1 MSVEGKDLALSEE
14 ELARQRHNE
23 RMSRN
28 LLGDALQRSFLS
40 PKRAFNRIQ
49 NHRAANGDESAF
61 KKLRDPKHVWFGR
74 RPGSI
79 LSRGGLRKGA
89 RNKRRHANLS
99 RRNLPEL
106 IKGYE
111 RDRARRDAA
120 EKSHKEALRRYG
132 PTPHSPGSPGPKQS
146 QSFMEKLRA
155 MRAKK
160 QAKPDLAKGAERN
173 RFSLRDLLARRA
185 RPPDGRGGLT
195 PRRRGRDGR

>member
-28 LLGDALQRSFLS
+28 LLGDALERSFLS

-61 KKLRDPKHVWFGR
+61 NKLRDPKHVWFGR

-89 RNKRRHANLS
+89 RNTRRQANLS
-99 RRNLPEL
+99 RRKLPEL
-106 IKGYE
+106 IQNYE

-120 EKSHKEALRRYG
+120 ERAHKEALRRYR
-132 PTPHSPGSPGPKQS
+132 PTPHSPGSPGPKKP
-146 QSFMEKLRA
+146 QSFMEKLRD

-160 QAKPDLAKGAERN
+160 QAKPDPVKGAERN
-173 RFSLRDLLARRA
+173 RFSLRDLLAKQA
-185 RPPDGRGGLT
+185 RHPDGRSWLK
-195 PRRRGRDGR
+195 PRRGRNGR

>member
-14 ELARQRHNE
+14 DLARQRHNE

-49 NHRAANGDESAF
+49 NHRAASGDESAF
-61 KKLRDPKHVWFGR
+61 KKLRDPKHIWFGR

-99 RRNLPEL
+99 RRKLPEL
-106 IKGYE
+106 IQNYE

-120 EKSHKEALRRYG
+120 ERAHKEALRRYR
-132 PTPHSPGSPGPKQS
+132 PTPHSPGAPGQPRL
-146 QSFMEKLRA
+146 SFMDKLRA
-155 MRAKK
+155 FRVK
-160 QAKPDLAKGAERN
+160 QANPASEKGERN
-173 RFSLRDLLARRA
+173 RFSLRDLLARQA
-185 RPPDGRGGLT
+185 RPPEGRSRFK
-195 PRRRGRDGR
+195 PRRGRKGR

>member
-14 ELARQRHNE
+14 DLARQRHNE

-49 NHRAANGDESAF
+49 NHRAASGDESAF
-61 KKLRDPKHVWFGR
+61 KKLRDPKHIWFGR

-111 RDRARRDAA
+111 HDRARREAA
-120 EKSHKEALRRYG
+120 ERSHKEALRRYR
-132 PTPHSPGSPGPKQS
+132 PTPQRPGTPGRQP
-146 QSFMEKLRA
+146 QSFMDKLRA
-155 MRAKK
+155 VRAKK
-160 QAKPDLAKGAERN
+160 QATPASEKGKERN
-173 RFSLRDLLARRA
+173 RYSLRDLLASKK
-185 RPPDGRGGLT
+185 PDGATWSKL
-195 PRRRGRDGR
+195 RRRGRNGR

>member
-61 KKLRDPKHVWFGR
+61 NKLRDPKHVWFGR

-120 EKSHKEALRRYG
+120 EKSHKEALRRYR
-132 PTPHSPGSPGPKQS
+132 PTPHSPGSPGPKQP

-155 MRAKK
+155 MRAK
-160 QAKPDLAKGAERN
+160 PDPAKGAERN

-185 RPPDGRGGLT
+185 KPPDGRS
-195 PRRRGRDGR
+195 RFKQRHGRKGR